1 MKKYIAYGRHFID
14 ENDIQSVISVLKSGS
29 ITQGKIV
36 DKFAMKIAKFC
47 NSKYG
52 VSVSSGSAA
61 LHLAVKC
68 LNLNKGDEVITTPI
82 TFCATANAVL
92 YEGCLL
98 YTSPSPRD

>member
-1 MKKYIAYGRHFID
+1 MSKIIGYGKHSIDKEDID
-14 ENDIQSVISVLKSGS
+14 EVIKVLKSDS

-82 TFCATANAVL
+82 TFCATAKGFGIQ
-92 YEGCLL
+92 YSFFFSFFLL
-98 YTSPSPRD
+98 